1 MQSFLEKIG
10 PQDRVLLVG
19 DTRQHQ
25 GVDAGKPFEQM
36 QVAGMRTSQLDQ
48 IVRQKDPELLRAV
61 EHLSR
66 NETATGVQ
74 LLQQQGRITEIP
86 DRQQRIEAIA
96 RDYVARPENT
106 LVVSPDN
113 ASRRDINDAIR
124 AELQGNGTLSKDNHA
139 MTVLTQRS
147 ELTSADR
154 NWAALYQPADVLYY
168 TRGSKE
174 LGIERGTYATVVST
188 DPKANQLTVERKDG
202 QHVTYDPKRLHGI
215 AAYREIARDFAE
227 GDRVQFTVSKPDM
240 DIKNRDLG
248 TVERIDGTSM
258 TVRMDGDKA
267 RTLTFDTS
275 EMRHFDHGYAVT
287 SHSSQGLTTDRVLVN
302 MDTKA
307 HPELIN
313 TRFAY
318 VSVSRASEDARIY
331 TNDATT
337 LAERLSTDISK
348 ASAVEVARPNSE
360 TQAHQPQ
367 SKEQTM
373 TNTKELTPEEQRR
386 QFQQE
391 AHEPATDKAQSR
403 SEIDQRHYA
412 PLHNALP
419 NDASGYEWKR
429 ETGEIQTYQHNQTG
443 GWLHI
448 DQQSQFYD
456 RHAQPIA
463 KEHALEHAGHLTLAV
478 SEISQAQSIAK
489 GSVGTD
495 QGLSL

>member
-1 MQSFLEKIG
+1 
-10 PQDRVLLVG
+10 
-19 DTRQHQ
+19 
-25 GVDAGKPFEQM
+25 
-36 QVAGMRTSQLDQ
+36 
-48 IVRQKDPELLRAV
+48 
-61 EHLSR
+61 
-66 NETATGVQ
+66 
-74 LLQQQGRITEIP
+74 
-86 DRQQRIEAIA
+86 
-96 RDYVARPENT
+96 
-106 LVVSPDN
+106 
-113 ASRRDINDAIR
+113 
-124 AELQGNGTLSKDNHA
+124 
-139 MTVLTQRS
+139 
-147 ELTSADR
+147 
-154 NWAALYQPADVLYY
+154 
-168 TRGSKE
+168 
-174 LGIERGTYATVVST
+174 
-188 DPKANQLTVERKDG
+188 
-202 QHVTYDPKRLHGI
+202 
-215 AAYREIARDFAE
+215 
-227 GDRVQFTVSKPDM
+227 
-240 DIKNRDLG
+240 
-248 TVERIDGTSM
+248 M

-267 RTLTFDTS
+267 RTLTFDAS

-302 MDTKA
+302 MDTTA

-318 VSVSRASEDARIY
+318 VSVSRASDDARIY

-360 TQAHQPQ
+360 TQFHQPQ

-391 AHEPATDKAQSR
+391 THDPATGKAQSP

-429 ETGEIQTYQHNQTG
+429 ETGDIQSYQHNQTG

-478 SEISQAQSIAK
+478 SEISQAQSLTK

>member
-1 MQSFLEKIG
+1 M
-10 PQDRVLLVG
+10 
-19 DTRQHQ
+19 
-25 GVDAGKPFEQM
+25 
-36 QVAGMRTSQLDQ
+36 
-48 IVRQKDPELLRAV
+48 
-61 EHLSR
+61 
-66 NETATGVQ
+66 
-74 LLQQQGRITEIP
+74 
-86 DRQQRIEAIA
+86 
-96 RDYVARPENT
+96 
-106 LVVSPDN
+106 
-113 ASRRDINDAIR
+113 
-124 AELQGNGTLSKDNHA
+124 
-139 MTVLTQRS
+139 
-147 ELTSADR
+147 
-154 NWAALYQPADVLYY
+154 
-168 TRGSKE
+168 
-174 LGIERGTYATVVST
+174 
-188 DPKANQLTVERKDG
+188 
-202 QHVTYDPKRLHGI
+202 TYDPKRLHGI

-227 GDRVQFTVSKPDM
+227 GDRLQFTVSKPDM

-248 TVERIDGTSM
+248 TVERIDGTNM

-287 SHSSQGLTTDRVLVN
+287 SHSSQGLTTDRVLIN
-302 MDTKA
+302 MDTTA

-331 TNDATT
+331 TNNTTT

-348 ASAVEVARPNSE
+348 ASAVEVARPNNE
-360 TQAHQPQ
+360 TQTHQPQ
-367 SKEQTM
+367 PKEQTM

-391 AHEPATDKAQSR
+391 PHDPAIDKAQSP

-429 ETGEIQTYQHNQTG
+429 ETGDIQSYQHNQSG

-448 DQQSQFYD
+448 DQQSQFFD

-478 SEISQAQSIAK
+478 NEISQAQAIAK
-489 GSVGTD
+489 GAVGTD